1 MCVKERREDRTE
13 DVEQFL
19 CRNEEVGVSV
29 QLNRGVQ

>member
-13 DVEQFL
+13 DVEQLL
-19 CRNEEVGVSV
+19 CQNEEVGVSV